1 MNQVKETRHKRSDV
15 FDYIYMK
22 HPGKSDWCLPGG
34 LWGGEEKEMGSD
46 CLLDMGCPFGVMKIS
61 WN

>member
-1 MNQVKETRHKRSDV
+1 MNQEKETRYKRSHV

-34 LWGGEEKEMGSD
+34 SWWGEEEEMGSD
-46 CLLDMGCPFGVMKIS
+46 CVLDMGFPFGVMKIS